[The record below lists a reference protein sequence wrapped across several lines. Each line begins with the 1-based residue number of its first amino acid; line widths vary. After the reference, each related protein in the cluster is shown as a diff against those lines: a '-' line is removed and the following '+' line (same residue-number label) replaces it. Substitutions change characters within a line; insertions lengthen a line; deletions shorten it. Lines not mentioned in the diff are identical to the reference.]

1 MWNKAVSEEVL
12 SEIRAL
18 QNGTGTDPNRLAQ
31 LTQKDIEERVRR
43 YTGADAY
50 AADKLTGKVFDEIY
64 NHIGRLKDPAQFY
77 NWADGMIEG
86 NAQQMGMR
94 IAGKEEVRADK
105 TGKKHG
111 ALIGIIAAVC
121 TAMVGCGVFLF
132 ACGGGSF
139 NKDSGETQEAR
150 TQQTEPATQ
159 ETTDTEEEAE
169 EVEETVEMMTLEMI
183 GEEGYVSISKISD
196 NLFMVGIEGEELDD
210 EGNPKTVYGVIDAQ
224 GNEVIPCRFTG
235 WLAGMQDDCFTM
247 GVWQDGN
254 LLESYLFDKDGNEI
268 WENTYTDRNM
278 YIASYNEDVLQLQT
292 DTNTG
297 VAYEALFLRWKNG
310 AFEEMFQ
317 IPWGDGWFA
326 DDLRGASPWKDGRT
340 YLLYDVSFTNNQGIM
355 TGMVNYVEET
365 EEGTYSTGTLGGS
378 ELGLT
383 TEDGEEVRGLIV
395 INYAS
400 TAEGWLTVLPVLVN
414 EETQERT
421 WGSSMTGWYAYHP
434 ERNELVYTG
443 GHYGF
448 YGVTG
453 ADGLYRRISD
463 TGYMGL
469 CTTDAEP
476 HAHRIF
482 NVNTGED
489 LTEEGYGSVS
499 LEDFDHETYILVSDV
514 AEEGEENRWT
524 FIDQDGKEIG
534 TWYDDASNF
543 RNGYALVVTDGVAHI
558 INEELEICSEDIE
571 GEGVQAYG
579 EGYVGIVRDGKLY
592 LAKIVPAE

>member
-1 MWNKAVSEEVL
+1 MWNKTVSEEVL

-18 QNGTGTDPNRLAQ
+18 QNGTSTDPNRLAQ

-121 TAMVGCGVFLF
+121 TAMVGCGVLLF
-132 ACGGGSF
+132 ACGGGSS
-139 NKDSGETQEAR
+139 NKDSGEAQEAR
-150 TQQTEPATQ
+150 TQQAEPATQ
-159 ETTDTEEEAE
+159 ETSVVEEEE

-196 NLFMVGIEGEELDD
+196 SLFMVGIEGEELDD
-210 EGNPKTVYGVIDAQ
+210 EGNPKTIYGVIDVQ
-224 GNEVIPCRFTG
+224 GNEVIPCRFTD

-297 VAYEALFLRWKNG
+297 VAYEALFLRWQDG
-310 AFEEMFQ
+310 TFEEMFP
-317 IPWGDGWFA
+317 IPWGDGW
-326 DDLRGASPWKDGRT
+326 DSERLYGASAWKDGRT
-340 YLLYDVSFTNNQGIM
+340 YLYYGYAFYDEDIM
-355 TGMVNYVEET
+355 TGMWNYVEET
-365 EEGTYSTGTLGGS
+365 EDGKYSAFTLGGS

-383 TEDGEEVRGLIV
+383 TKDGEEVGGLLV
-395 INYAS
+395 YRYTPS
-400 TAEGWLTVLPVLVN
+400 AEGWLTVLPVLLD
-414 EETQERT
+414 ETGERYS
-421 WGSSMTGWYAYHP
+421 WGGIGWYVYHP
-434 ERNELVYTG
+434 GRNELVYTG

-448 YGVTG
+448 YTITG
-453 ADGLYRRISD
+453 ADGLYRGISD

-469 CTTDAEP
+469 CTTDTEP

-499 LEDFDHETYILVSDV
+499 FADFDHETYILVSDV

-524 FIDQDGKEIG
+524 FIDQEGKEIG

-579 EGYVGIVRDGKLY
+579 EGYVGILRDGKLY